1 MRGPGG
7 LREER
12 EMKDSKSVGR
22 RRFLSLAGAAGA
34 GMALSKQATPAPA
47 AEKPVAGWPTDFK
60 PASTAPRWYPRDAPK
75 PGEKIHEFDME
86 LVLTRHEILPRVEH
100 HAYAYNGTVP
110 GPEIRVREG
119 DWVKVNFTNKTHDF
133 HTIHWR
139 GMMLPNEMDGVP
151 LGTQYPVGFNQ
162 FLIDDEQPTLIHTGF
177 YESYDAV
184 RAAVA
189 QDIPPRK
196 TA

>member
-86 LVLTRHEILPRVEH
+86 LVLTRHEI
-100 HAYAYNGTVP
+100 
-110 GPEIRVREG
+110 
-119 DWVKVNFTNKTHDF
+119 
-133 HTIHWR
+133 
-139 GMMLPNEMDGVP
+139 MLACEMDGVP
-151 LGTQYPVGFNQ
+151 LGTQYPVGYQQTFQ
-162 FLIDDEQPTLIHTGF
+162 YLFRAQPAGTHF
-177 YESYDAV
+177 YHCHNMT
-184 RAAVA
+184 
-189 QDIPPRK
+189 PLH
-196 TA
+196 